1 MEPFA
6 LNSSFIIIFAENSK
20 VSGCGN
26 LTSSVRLSSGIFVVH
41 I

>member
-20 VSGCGN
+20 VSGYFGEVIIRHLPCTHLN
-26 LTSSVRLSSGIFVVH
+26 L
-41 I
+41 